1 MERKSE
7 CEEISCLSDALVKTI
22 SSVSTY
28 SVITRVTALKE
39 NISKYLRFGYFV
51 IFEDINV

>member
-7 CEEISCLSDALVKTI
+7 CEEISCLSVALVKTI